1 MAHNPYDH
9 RHYVIFDCTE
19 LGTID
24 FTQVEETSISTVR
37 KSVDKSQTFIKFK
50 GDIPSSVASLS
61 TKSQEYSYSEIII
74 ILNSPAWVEPDPQ

>member
-1 MAHNPYDH
+1 MAHNPYDN

-19 LGTID
+19 LNTID
-24 FTQVEETSISTVR
+24 FTQVEETSIDTVR
-37 KSVDKSQTFIKFK
+37 KSVDESQAFVKFE
-50 GDIPSSVASLS
+50 GDIPPSVASLS